1 MKPDLLSID
10 DSNLMS
16 SIVGE
21 MSSGSKEAVLEWLSS
36 SEARAGRLEQEAKVS
51 SSVTCSSYQPTACRT
66 SGRKCKV

>member
-10 DSNLMS
+10 DSNLVS

-51 SSVTCSSYQPTACRT
+51 QKVGDDQHISECTCTYLLT
-66 SGRKCKV
+66 